1 MRYAMD
7 NNCCIDYAPP
17 WLAFDA
23 GNASLNS
30 TQEEAGEQNSTRMS
44 DERFTALSEL
54 AEVLRDIHEELLA
67 EGINLLEDD
76 SSASRNTYDD

>member
-7 NNCCIDYAPP
+7 NNCCINYPP

-23 GNASLNS
+23 GNASVNS
-30 TQEEAGEQNSTRMS
+30 TQEEASEQNSTRMS

-67 EGINLLEDD
+67 EGINLLEDGVC
-76 SSASRNTYDD
+76 ASRDTYED